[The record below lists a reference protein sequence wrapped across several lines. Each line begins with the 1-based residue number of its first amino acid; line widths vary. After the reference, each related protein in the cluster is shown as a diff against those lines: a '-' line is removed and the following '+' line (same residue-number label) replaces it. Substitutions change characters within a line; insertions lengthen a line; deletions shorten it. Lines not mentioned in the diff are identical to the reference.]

1 MNSIISTPLI
11 FPKVEPSDWS
21 VWWKLWNKNFRFLR
35 KVVINHNEAVARWVG
50 MDIYIAPETDIVK
63 ATGYHAPYIDCSNLF
78 KKTLDNLDQLPINVQ
93 VIRAVSSV
101 CAISP
106 HSDFSNPMFSV
117 RSLLYDTNPVST
129 FYYQFDGKQVY
140 QQLPMDTN
148 TWGYWDNNCKHGTD
162 HYSGRRKIL
171 LMYYGTAKENINI
184 TNSIEHYVDYVIK

>member
-1 MNSIISTPLI
+1 MHSIISTPLI
-11 FPKVEPSDWS
+11 FPKVEPNDWA
-21 VWWKLWNKNFRFLR
+21 VWWKLWNNNSKFLM
-35 KVVINHNEAVARWVG
+35 KVVNNHNEVGARWLG
-50 MDIYIAPETDIVK
+50 MDIYIAPKTDSIK
-63 ATGYHAPYIDCSNLF
+63 ATGYHAPYIDCSDLF

-129 FYYQFDGKQVY
+129 FYYQFDDKQVY
-140 QQLPMDTN
+140 QQLPMNTN

-171 LMYYGTAKENINI
+171 LMYYGTIKENINI
-184 TNSIEHYVDYVIK
+184 TSSIENYIDYVIK